1 MDSARSLVYISV
13 FHLYKYTYM
22 ILILY
27 NVIIIKG
34 DNRRK
39 IYSKNFT
46 EYLFYILLP
55 HRKTNTS
62 IRTQK
67 LSYTFTCK
75 TSCRSFLSFLHL
87 LFLFQSF
94 INKAISNKLSGD
106 ANDAGPRNILGESRL
121 SSVMSITHLS
131 KKYYPNFC
139 TEGIHPED
147 SLALSL
153 WFLCGVLI
161 LFLWLSLV
169 NIHPAS

>member
-1 MDSARSLVYISV
+1 M
-13 FHLYKYTYM
+13 
-22 ILILY
+22 
-27 NVIIIKG
+27 
-34 DNRRK
+34 
-39 IYSKNFT
+39 
-46 EYLFYILLP
+46 
-55 HRKTNTS
+55 
-62 IRTQK
+62 
-67 LSYTFTCK
+67 
-75 TSCRSFLSFLHL
+75 